1 LTVRLILI
9 LFLVSSCAKEVEP
22 NYLRELNL
30 NEQFV
35 QEQFDA
41 DLVKVE
47 LSDNRN
53 FAMLQNVEGKRQPIL
68 LLHGRGLYP
77 NEPLVMN
84 PIREGLMSE
93 YNVFSIQLPV
103 LEKGA
108 TYYKYK
114 KIFSYSNER
123 ISAALEKIHSEY
135 GKVIVIAHSCG
146 AHMLSSYLDMHGG
159 EYLESVILLSA
170 GAVDKNQIAT
180 FFNYSL
186 LDFKLLNIFGEFDHN
201 SVIKHNDYLTSLK
214 SEHITHQ
221 MLTDADHYYR
231 DQSESLL
238 LVLKKWLMSG

>member
-1 LTVRLILI
+1 MTVRLILI

-170 GAVDKNQIAT
+170 EQWIRI
-180 FFNYSL
+180 
-186 LDFKLLNIFGEFDHN
+186 KLLHFLII
-201 SVIKHNDYLTSLK
+201 VY
-214 SEHITHQ
+214 
-221 MLTDADHYYR
+221 
-231 DQSESLL
+231 
-238 LVLKKWLMSG
+238 